1 MAGMVLVALAFN
13 VGAQTQEELAAQLK
27 SPIATERLIALA
39 AIEKLKKPDASLLD
53 LVAPSLLDDS
63 EDVRTTAAYAIA
75 AIAGRVGCKVEA
87 LSECAL
93 LRTVFDATPKATTS
107 VPLRYPIE
115 ARQAWVQGVVKVE
128 FLITPVRTT
137 TALHQTRRIPV
148 PFEVCSSAART
159 RTRQSLRSRLAGERK
174 CSAGNLAI
182 MCSIPTPAM
191 WKEAEKK
198 YGPHMRRFIR
208 VTGNSS
214 AVAAFAVPKQK
225 RRFPVGASI
234 AKAKF
239 INSADGGPDGVGFMT
254 KREGPEFKDTGG
266 WEFSYFPNTGNQR
279 KTHEACASCH
289 RGAASTDFI
298 FGHYEP

>member
-1 MAGMVLVALAFN
+1 VKRSQMAGMVLVALAFN

-128 FLITPVRTT
+128 FLITSDGSVSKLRVLEGPPQLRDAATSSLRQWRYQP
-137 TALHQTRRIPV
+137 ATRNGIPV
-148 PFEVCSSAART
+148 PFVMVFKASFF
-159 RTRQSLRSRLAGERK
+159 RS
-174 CSAGNLAI
+174 
-182 MCSIPTPAM
+182 
-191 WKEAEKK
+191 
-198 YGPHMRRFIR
+198 
-208 VTGNSS
+208 
-214 AVAAFAVPKQK
+214 
-225 RRFPVGASI
+225 
-234 AKAKF
+234 
-239 INSADGGPDGVGFMT
+239 
-254 KREGPEFKDTGG
+254 
-266 WEFSYFPNTGNQR
+266 
-279 KTHEACASCH
+279 
-289 RGAASTDFI
+289 
-298 FGHYEP
+298 